1 MKSLINK
8 VIIDLIS
15 HIEDEEET
23 DNSDKPNRYFYDRM
37 EWIKNNKSSGE
48 DQYQIGLESLRVMIY
63 KLGFFKK
70 HITDV

>member
-63 KLGFFKK
+63 QLGFFKK

>member
-48 DQYQIGLESLRVMIY
+48 DQYKIGLESLRVMIY
-63 KLGFFKK
+63 QLGFFKK